1 VPEARFPAT
10 DEYCLKGWRKNMA
23 YLARIEPGFTDYAPL
38 PPMADPIPV
47 RTDFTPL
54 EWSVIGHA
62 SSDGLWTIRPPRG
75 RIGKFWNW
83 LIGRG
88 NPELANPQ
96 LEALRKMAV
105 LSWHYGFSVA
115 GIALADFFSAG
126 FSPEQ
131 YELLVSSVT
140 RAASARP
147 SQSSPEV
154 FA

>member
-1 VPEARFPAT
+1 
-10 DEYCLKGWRKNMA
+10 MA
-23 YLARIEPGFTDYAPL
+23 YLARIEPGFTDFTPL
-38 PPMADPIPV
+38 LPMADPIPV

-54 EWSVIGHA
+54 EWSVIGLA
-62 SSDGLWTIRPPRG
+62 SMDRLWTLRRPVG
-75 RIGKFWNW
+75 RVGKFWNW

-88 NPELANPQ
+88 NPELANPE
-96 LEALRKMAV
+96 LEALRKMSV

-131 YELLVSSVT
+131 YELLVGSVT

-147 SQSSPEV
+147 SQNSPEV
-154 FA
+154 LA